1 VRLDTGRLEWKQ
13 QGRDGIEDVERVE
26 EV

>member
-1 VRLDTGRLEWKQ
+1 VRLDSGRLEWKQ
-13 QGRDGIEDVERVE
+13 QGRDGIEEVERVE